1 MLCQECLVI
10 LFHDKCKC
18 PGDLQSFCKKKKKKW
33 ELLDYFSWVLGTTNG
48 IISVFWKMSSSH
60 ATIPGKIHLGNTG
73 IYKDPSGLLKNIVV
87 GILLKHV
94 Y

>member
-1 MLCQECLVI
+1 
-10 LFHDKCKC
+10 
-18 PGDLQSFCKKKKKKW
+18 
-33 ELLDYFSWVLGTTNG
+33 
-48 IISVFWKMSSSH
+48 MSSSH

>member
-1 MLCQECLVI
+1 MSGVPCYIISWQMQVPWRLTI
-10 LFHDKCKC
+10 L
-18 PGDLQSFCKKKKKKW
+18 LQKKKKKKW

>member
-1 MLCQECLVI
+1 MLYYFMTNASALETYNPSA
-10 LFHDKCKC
+10 K
-18 PGDLQSFCKKKKKKW
+18 KKKKKKW

-73 IYKDPSGLLKNIVV
+73 IYKDPSGLLENIVV

>member
-1 MLCQECLVI
+1 MANASALETYN
-10 LFHDKCKC
+10 
-18 PGDLQSFCKKKKKKW
+18 PSAKKKKW
-33 ELLDYFSWVLGTTNG
+33 ELLDYFSWVLGNTNG

-60 ATIPGKIHLGNTG
+60 ATIPVKINLGNTG
-73 IYKDPSGLLKNIVV
+73 TYKDPSGLLENIVV

>member
-1 MLCQECLVI
+1 ML
-10 LFHDKCKC
+10 
-18 PGDLQSFCKKKKKKW
+18 
-33 ELLDYFSWVLGTTNG
+33 
-48 IISVFWKMSSSH
+48 SSH

-73 IYKDPSGLLKNIVV
+73 TYKDPSGLLENIVV